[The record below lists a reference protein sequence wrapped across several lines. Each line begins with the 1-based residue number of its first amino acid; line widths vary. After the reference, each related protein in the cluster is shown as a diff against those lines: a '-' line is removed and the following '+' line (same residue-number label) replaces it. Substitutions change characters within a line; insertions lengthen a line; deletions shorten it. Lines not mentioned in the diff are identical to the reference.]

1 MTGKEIVANKKR
13 APTSNS
19 SSSDSS
25 SSDSDSSSISCDE
38 YDSSDD
44 ERDNLDPRKK
54 YNEVELFKAKL
65 KKNIKAKNQPQEAQ
79 FRMSA

>member
-1 MTGKEIVANKKR
+1 MTGKELVASKKR
-13 APTSNS
+13 VPTSNS
-19 SSSDSS
+19 SSGSS
-25 SSDSDSSSISCDE
+25 SSDSESSSVSSSE

-65 KKNIKAKNQPQEAQ
+65 KKNINAKNAT
-79 FRMSA
+79 SIL